1 MFGALGGG
9 GGVFFLSAGAGTGK
23 TFTLNLL
30 VNDLRASGLSVR
42 AMASSGIASQLLPQ
56 PARTVHSSCCVPRN
70 VENMDTPRLNVYD
83 VKMRHHWDAL
93 WETDVFV
100 GDEACMSHGKVYAA
114 LDNTLRE
121 IAAAKVPR
129 YGSDGTLARARVHPA
144 DMPFGGKVVVLAG
157 HWAQTLPVV
166 PRGARAHVTAACL
179 FRQPFWAHVQVHRLE
194 ENFRLRGD
202 GRVAAYASLLDD
214 IGYGRDMV
222 ETAALG
228 NLPPGGGCVDL
239 PGGWV
244 GGLMV
249 MPFGSTTDSLC
260 AWVYSGCD
268 GQISGMHQLA
278 ASNERGSLEGCLSA
292 EYFQWWRSRAIL
304 APHRVTVR
312 AVNDVMALK
321 FPGLRTAMAEDT
333 IDDADE
339 EGCDPG
345 SGYSPDQLAS
355 RTPSGCPPH
364 TLQLAVGMP
373 IMATANMPG
382 LGVCH
387 CSLLLATVAHF
398 SLLLHTTAAYCCFLL
413 CWAPPGVYNGTRLI
427 ITSMVEHPTS
437 GGICILGCGFCDEDG
452 QVRYVDI
459 HRRVDPTNDA
469 EMSFLWTRRQF
480 PIMPCFGMTIKCA
493 SLPLLLLT
501 AAAHCPRSSGSVCV
515 CV

>member
-1 MFGALGGG
+1 MTELRQLSFKTGEELSSEQLGLPAVTDDDQYWASAFIADAVRDGLITAPQPDAAAAVSAACPDEAAGRAARVRRACEPSGPQQAFVERVFGALGGG

-114 LDNTLRE
+114 LDNTLQE

-214 IGYGRDMV
+214 IGYGRELD
-222 ETAALG
+222 
-228 NLPPGGGCVDL
+228 
-239 PGGWV
+239 
-244 GGLMV
+244 
-249 MPFGSTTDSLC
+249 
-260 AWVYSGCD
+260 
-268 GQISGMHQLA
+268 
-278 ASNERGSLEGCLSA
+278 
-292 EYFQWWRSRAIL
+292 
-304 APHRVTVR
+304 
-312 AVNDVMALK
+312 
-321 FPGLRTAMAEDT
+321 
-333 IDDADE
+333 
-339 EGCDPG
+339 
-345 SGYSPDQLAS
+345 
-355 RTPSGCPPH
+355 
-364 TLQLAVGMP
+364 
-373 IMATANMPG
+373 
-382 LGVCH
+382 
-387 CSLLLATVAHF
+387 
-398 SLLLHTTAAYCCFLL
+398 
-413 CWAPPGVYNGTRLI
+413 
-427 ITSMVEHPTS
+427 
-437 GGICILGCGFCDEDG
+437 
-452 QVRYVDI
+452 
-459 HRRVDPTNDA
+459 
-469 EMSFLWTRRQF
+469 
-480 PIMPCFGMTIKCA
+480 
-493 SLPLLLLT
+493 
-501 AAAHCPRSSGSVCV
+501 
-515 CV
+515 

>member
-1 MFGALGGG
+1 MQGGG
-9 GGVFFLSAGAGTGK
+9 
-23 TFTLNLL
+23 
-30 VNDLRASGLSVR
+30 
-42 AMASSGIASQLLPQ
+42 
-56 PARTVHSSCCVPRN
+56 RT
-70 VENMDTPRLNVYD
+70 
-83 VKMRHHWDAL
+83 
-93 WETDVFV
+93 
-100 GDEACMSHGKVYAA
+100 
-114 LDNTLRE
+114 
-121 IAAAKVPR
+121 
-129 YGSDGTLARARVHPA
+129 
-144 DMPFGGKVVVLAG
+144 
-157 HWAQTLPVV
+157 
-166 PRGARAHVTAACL
+166 
-179 FRQPFWAHVQVHRLE
+179 
-194 ENFRLRGD
+194 
-202 GRVAAYASLLDD
+202 AAYAKLLDD

-239 PGGWV
+239 PGSRV
-244 GGLMV
+244 GGPMV

-268 GQISGMHQLA
+268 GQISSMHQLA
-278 ASNERGSLEGCLSA
+278 ASNERGGLEGCLSA

-304 APHRVTVR
+304 APHHVTVR

-387 CSLLLATVAHF
+387 CSLLLATVAHC
-398 SLLLHTTAAYCCFLL
+398 SLLLHTAAAYCCFLL
-413 CWAPPGVYNGTRLI
+413 CWAPPGVYNGTWLI